1 MNPQDK
7 LGKVLIATGAVA
19 IVTGLVL
26 TAALGEPLALIAV
39 LIGILD
45 VTMGMLFSSGVMTAG
60 GRRGAAEAAAAEEE
74 LGTTG
79 GGEPIASET
88 NPYARED

>member
-7 LGKVLIATGAVA
+7 LGKVLIASGAVT
-19 IVTGLVL
+19 IVVGLIL

-39 LIGILD
+39 VVGILD

-60 GRRGAAEAAAAEEE
+60 GRRGAAEAAAAEEK
-74 LGTTG
+74 LGTTAD
-79 GGEPIASET
+79 GEPISSET

>member
-1 MNPQDK
+1 MNPQEK
-7 LGKVLIATGAVA
+7 LGKVLIASGAVT
-19 IVTGLVL
+19 IVIGLIL

-45 VTMGMLFSSGVMTAG
+45 VTVGMLFSSGVLTAG
-60 GRRGAAEAAAAEEE
+60 GRAGAAEAAAAEEE
-74 LGTTG
+74 LGTTSE
-79 GGEPIASET
+79 GEPISSET

>member
-1 MNPQDK
+1 MNPQEK
-7 LGKVLIATGAVA
+7 LGKVLIASGAVT
-19 IVTGLVL
+19 IVIGLIL

-45 VTMGMLFSSGVMTAG
+45 VTMGMLFSSGVLTAA
-60 GRRGAAEAAAAEEE
+60 GREGAAEAAAAEPE
-74 LGTTG
+74 LGTTADG
-79 GGEPIASET
+79 APITSET